1 MISHRGIR
9 YLLAG
14 GCNLLFGICNA
25 LAMTR
30 LFVALVPS
38 QPKLMGTAAMLF
50 SSFISIAFSFLI
62 YKWFVF
68 KTKGNYFREY
78 LRSLLVYLPS
88 TAINTL
94 AVAPLSIALNPA
106 NAPIERLTGIHGGSI
121 YLATVSLVGMTFILS
136 FFGHKHISFR
146 SPNDS
151 KESALQSGGQRRDC
165 SFQGG
170 VYSVS
175 YRKHNDKKS

>member
-1 MISHRGIR
+1 MVSHRGIR
-9 YLLAG
+9 YLFAG
-14 GCNLLFGICNA
+14 ACNSVFGICNV

-38 QPKLMGTAAMLF
+38 QPKLMGTVAMLVA
-50 SSFISIAFSFLI
+50 SFISIAFSFLT

-68 KTKGNYFREY
+68 KTRGNYFREY

-94 AVAPLSIALNPA
+94 AVAPLSIALNSA

-121 YLATVSLVGMTFILS
+121 YLATVLLVGMTFILS

-146 SPNDS
+146 SPNNAKDFPR
-151 KESALQSGGQRRDC
+151 E
-165 SFQGG
+165 
-170 VYSVS
+170 V
-175 YRKHNDKKS
+175 